1 MSKKYKIN
9 LVGWIFFILLTLSK
23 EFYPE
28 QSSIITTGLGG
39 LICMI
44 IGLSLVFY
52 GINDKHKDRKVDS

>member
-1 MSKKYKIN
+1 MKKKHKIN
-9 LVGWIFFILLTLSK
+9 LVGWIFILFLTLGK

-44 IGLSLVFY
+44 IGLSLVLY
-52 GINDKHKDRKVDS
+52 GINDKHEKSRVNN

>member
-1 MSKKYKIN
+1 MSKKHKIN

-23 EFYPE
+23 ELYPE

-52 GINDKHKDRKVDS
+52 KVNDKHKDRRVDS